1 MHTVCGKRAD
11 RFNQRRIRTQSEL
24 FPFGRFYVGKRVRSV
39 ARPLRNATA
48 NNNQKSIR
56 SHYMKLFRLIAGVLL
71 AGSMSIAAA
80 DLEPWTDYDLSEG
93 VSNVTTVKVDSNR
106 IDTYLEGLSKT
117 WAPSNEVAMELGQ
130 IESYAIYVSEL
141 PNGGDFNVVLVV
153 RMKDASALQPTKERY
168 EAFMK
173 AWGEENQA
181 MNDKIVPTYPGIR
194 TIVGEYLLREVT
206 LK

>member
-1 MHTVCGKRAD
+1 
-11 RFNQRRIRTQSEL
+11 
-24 FPFGRFYVGKRVRSV
+24 
-39 ARPLRNATA
+39 
-48 NNNQKSIR
+48 
-56 SHYMKLFRLIAGVLL
+56 MKLFRLITGVLL

-117 WAPSNEVAMELGQ
+117 WAPSNEIAMELGQ
-130 IESYAIYVSEL
+130 IEGYSIYVSEL

-153 RMKDASALQPTKERY
+153 NMKDASALQPTKERY

-181 MNDKIVPTYPGIR
+181 MNEKIVPTYPGIR
-194 TIVGEYLLREVT
+194 TIVGEYLVREVT
-206 LK
+206 FK